1 MLMSVRPP
9 LSPVTMAE
17 LTEEV
22 HGQLRSILTSL
33 RQRTERVKTLVEQ
46 PPSPADLSD
55 QEGGRD
61 ILDEDNKY
69 FYFDRY
75 FVTLAIPFLWL
86 YDGLR

>member
-1 MLMSVRPP
+1 
-9 LSPVTMAE
+9 MAE

-61 ILDEDNKY
+61 ILDEDKKY
-69 FYFDRY
+69 FFHRY
-75 FVTLAIPFLWL
+75 FVTWSTPFLWL

>member
-1 MLMSVRPP
+1 
-9 LSPVTMAE
+9 MAE

-61 ILDEDNKY
+61 ILDEDKKY
-69 FYFDRY
+69 LYFDRY
-75 FVTLAIPFLWL
+75 FVTWSTPFLWL
-86 YDGLR
+86 YYNLS